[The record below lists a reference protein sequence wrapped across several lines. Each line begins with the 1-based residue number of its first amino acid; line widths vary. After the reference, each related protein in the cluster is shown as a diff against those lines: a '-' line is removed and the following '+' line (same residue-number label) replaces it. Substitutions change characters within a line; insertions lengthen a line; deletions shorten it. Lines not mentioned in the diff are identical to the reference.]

1 MKKQIEAQLPP
12 NQTLK
17 DELKK
22 SILKKYKKPWL
33 ESAC

>member
-1 MKKQIEAQLPP
+1 MKKKIKAQLPL

-22 SILKKYKKPWL
+22 SILKKYKKP
-33 ESAC
+33 

>member
-22 SILKKYKKPWL
+22 LILKKYKKP
-33 ESAC
+33 